1 MGASA
6 AGLDAAALEIGGA
19 LLHGGTRKSER
30 QAMVDL
36 AAVVP
41 ANRDQVAAVL
51 MDTMETMVQVLQL
64 MKVEEEAE
72 VLVVPLQQELLHNL
86 LLLELEEVDMDM
98 I

>member
-1 MGASA
+1 
-6 AGLDAAALEIGGA
+6 
-19 LLHGGTRKSER
+19 
-30 QAMVDL
+30 MVDL

-41 ANRDQVAAVL
+41 LNRDQLAVVL